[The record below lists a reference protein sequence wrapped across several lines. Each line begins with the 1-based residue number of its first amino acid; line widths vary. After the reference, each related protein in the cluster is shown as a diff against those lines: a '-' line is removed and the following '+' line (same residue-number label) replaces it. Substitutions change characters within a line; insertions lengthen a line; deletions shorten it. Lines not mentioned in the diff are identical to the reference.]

1 MTAQTAMSETVPR
14 FPPRATQRRSA
25 IQIAAMIPAMMHNAY
40 ARIGIGP
47 RSQTARLG
55 LGNDASSTRRV

>member
-25 IQIAAMIPAMMHNAY
+25 IQIAAMIP
-40 ARIGIGP
+40 R
-47 RSQTARLG
+47 
-55 LGNDASSTRRV
+55 